1 MVMVR
6 RYWGQPCAVAVRH
19 SLPHLAGLM
28 HSWCDRLEQPFLFTV
43 PNYETEEAENNY
55 LGLSAPVEC
64 MLTHSVN
71 VHV

>member
-1 MVMVR
+1 
-6 RYWGQPCAVAVRH
+6 
-19 SLPHLAGLM
+19 M
-28 HSWCDRLEQPFLFTV
+28 HSWCVRLEQPFLFTV